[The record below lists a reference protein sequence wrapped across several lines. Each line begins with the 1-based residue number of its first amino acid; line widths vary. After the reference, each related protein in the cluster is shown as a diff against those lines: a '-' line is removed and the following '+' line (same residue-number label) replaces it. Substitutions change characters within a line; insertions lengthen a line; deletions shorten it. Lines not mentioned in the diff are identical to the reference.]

1 MHKQLPTPMMQRAGV
16 WLAALIIFTAPA
28 LAGRGIDALI
38 GR

>member
-1 MHKQLPTPMMQRAGV
+1 MHKQLPTPMQRAGV